1 MKTKQPVILHVS
13 FSILFSIAT
22 SALFSQET
30 MRDFKNA
37 AGVVIKAKIITITGD
52 KVIIERADQRRFT
65 IETST
70 LSAEDQAYLKTW
82 KPVEPTSSSQSPASA
97 GAAEVIPVPKR
108 LRLSDFYEKCVMVDD
123 FPVVSS
129 GKVPDAALLE
139 ARKIIL
145 MMVAK
150 QPKMLKTLAK
160 NKVRAAIMASTEVT
174 TDIPEHSDLT
184 PKDYWNK
191 RARGVGATTARP
203 ATSGAEEN
211 LLKLPG
217 DRYKGENIFLHEFAH
232 TLHLMAIND
241 LDARFDQKL
250 QKAHKETIA
259 AGLWKG
265 TYAATD
271 HKEYW
276 AEGVQ
281 SWFNANLEAIP
292 TNGVHNQIN
301 THDELKAYDPAL
313 YALIAEWLPAPE

>member
-1 MKTKQPVILHVS
+1 VKSHSILHFALTFLFGFAVS
-13 FSILFSIAT
+13 A
-22 SALFSQET
+22 AQAQDT

-37 AGVVIKAKIITITGD
+37 AGIVIKAKVVTITGD
-52 KVIIERADQRRFT
+52 KVVIERTDRKQFT
-65 IETST
+65 VAIST
-70 LSAEDQAYLKTW
+70 LSVEDQAYLKTW
-82 KPVEPTSSSQSPASA
+82 KPSTPATSSQIPSTA
-97 GAAEVIPVPKR
+97 GEAEIIPVPKR
-108 LRLSDFYEKCVMVDD
+108 LNLSDFYAKCVMVED

-184 PKDYWNK
+184 PKDYWDK
-191 RARGVGATTARP
+191 RARGVGATSARP

-241 LDARFDQKL
+241 MDSRFDQKL
-250 QKAHKETIA
+250 QKAYKEAMA
-259 AGLWKG
+259 ADLWKG

-292 TNGVHNQIN
+292 TNGIHNQIN
-301 THDELKAYDPAL
+301 THDELKAYDLGL
-313 YALIAEWLPAPE
+313 YELIAEWLPSPP

>member
-1 MKTKQPVILHVS
+1 MKAKRLTITTTSLFV
-13 FSILFSIAT
+13 LFSLAA
-22 SALFSQET
+22 SALPAQEA

-37 AGVVIKAKIITITGD
+37 AGIVIKAKVIKIQGD
-52 KVIIERADQRRFT
+52 HAVIEKTDRKQFT
-65 IETST
+65 IAIST

-82 KPVEPTSSSQSPASA
+82 TPAKPAASSQPLASA
-97 GAAEVIPVPKR
+97 SAAEIIPVPKR

-184 PKDYWNK
+184 PKDYWDK
-191 RARGVGATTARP
+191 RARGVGATAARP

-232 TLHLMAIND
+232 TLHLMAINE

-250 QKAHKETIA
+250 QKAHKAAIA
-259 AGLWKG
+259 AGLWNG

-301 THDELKAYDPAL
+301 THDELKAYDPTL
-313 YALIAEWLPAPE
+313 YALIAEWLPVPE